1 LDWHELARAFALVM
15 VLEGVMPFL
24 APARW
29 RQTMLTIAGMDSRTI
44 RIIGLMS
51 MLSGLVVLKLA
62 T

>member
-29 RQTMLTIAGMDSRTI
+29 RQAMLTIAGTDSRMI

-51 MLSGLVVLKLA
+51 MLTGLVVLKLA

>member
-24 APARW
+24 VPARW
-29 RQTMLTIAGMDSRTI
+29 RQTMLTIAGMDSRMI